1 MIEKIRAIELN
12 DLVSSKNSQIVIF
25 RGKNGKSAI
34 RFYNHITR
42 ATRSRFARLWDN
54 HEGMKHVGFG
64 IYTSAVI
71 WLK

>member
-25 RGKNGKSAI
+25 RGKNESNI

-42 ATRSRFARLWDN
+42 ATRSRFAQLWDN
-54 HEGMKHVGFG
+54 HKGMKHVGFG

-71 WLK
+71 IWLK